1 MKITSFLLSC
11 SVALGTTVLASGQ
24 QSGET
29 VQLPVITVVADKQP
43 APVQDVPVS
52 VTAVTGQTL
61 SNDGVTTVKD
71 ASIFAPNVFVNEFG
85 ARKLSNPYF
94 RGIGSSPNNPG
105 ITTYIDGVP
114 QLNSNSSS
122 IELLDVDQVEFV
134 RGSQTGL
141 YGRNTIGGSIN
152 ITSRQPYLTAWRTEA
167 EGGFGNYNFSE
178 ARLSVSGPI
187 IPNELG
193 LGLASGYSAR
203 DGYTRNDVTGHL
215 LDSRNDLFGKVQLLW
230 RPAGDWEVRLLL
242 TGERDRDGDYALGDL
257 GMIRANPHHV
267 SHDFEGY
274 THRDIVAPTLQIEHK
289 GAAVDFTIITGV
301 VHWQTSDMT
310 DLDYTAN
317 PALYSTRLNS
327 EKETQFTEEFRFAS
341 SKDAPL
347 ELTDDLK
354 LKWQTGLFTFTQDYK
369 QDAYNDLSSSFAGL
383 GPGFRLSQQQNAD
396 LQDVGAGIYGQTT
409 LTAWDKLDFTLGLRC
424 DWERKDAGFET
435 TNTVFLP
442 PPFGGVFPSTV
453 SVGKDYTAISPHCS
467 LEYHLTKDQSVYA
480 TVMRG
485 HKAGGFN
492 AAAPAGSESYGEE
505 HTLDYE
511 LGCKTSWL
519 DNRLQ
524 VNFSAFYIDWQNI
537 QTNQPNPSSPGQFYI
552 ANGGA
557 AASKGV
563 ELELIARP
571 VSNWD
576 IFGGIGY
583 TDARFLSGSTDGGV
597 NVSGNKLQYAP
608 VFTANA
614 GLQYSLVLCKEA
626 TAYARAEVVGCGRYD
641 YNNQNTASQAAY
653 ALTNFR
659 LGVRG
664 ARWFAEGW
672 IKNAFDINYVPVAF
686 TYNSVSG
693 MIGESGAPMTCGV
706 RVGLDF

>member
-1 MKITSFLLSC
+1 MKITSILLSC
-11 SVALGTTVLASGQ
+11 SVAFGTAGLSSGQ
-24 QSGET
+24 QSVEM
-29 VQLPVITVVADKQP
+29 VQLPMITVVADKQP

-61 SNDGVTTVKD
+61 SDDSITTVKD
-71 ASIFAPNVFVNEFG
+71 AASFAPNVFVNEFG

-114 QLNSNSSS
+114 QLNANSSS
-122 IELLDVDQVEFV
+122 IELLDIDQVEFV
-134 RGSQTGL
+134 RGSQSEL
-141 YGRNTIGGSIN
+141 YGRNTVGGLIN
-152 ITSRQPYLTAWRTEA
+152 ITSGQPYLTAWHTEA
-167 EGGFGNYNFSE
+167 EGNYGNYNF
-178 ARLSVSGPI
+178 RKVQLSLSGPI

-193 LGLASGYSAR
+193 LGLAGGYTAR
-203 DGYTRNDVTGHL
+203 DGYTRNDFTGHL
-215 LDSRNDLFGKVQLLW
+215 LDTRSDFSGKVQLLW
-230 RPAGDWEVRLLL
+230 RPDGDWEVRLLL

-257 GMIRANPHHV
+257 QMIRANPHHV

-274 THRDIVAPTLQIEHK
+274 THRDILAPTLQIGHK
-289 GAAVDFTIITGV
+289 GTAVDFTMITGL
-301 VHWQTSDMT
+301 VHWQTDDMT

-317 PALYSTRLNS
+317 PVMSSTRKNAEQEL
-327 EKETQFTEEFRFAS
+327 QFTEELRLAS
-341 SKDAPL
+341 AKAAPL
-347 ELTDDLK
+347 EPTDDLQ
-354 LKWQTGLFTFTQDYK
+354 LKWQTGLFAFTQDYK
-369 QDAYNDLSSSFAGL
+369 QDAFNDLSSSFAGL
-383 GPGFRLSQQQNAD
+383 GPGFRLTQQQNAD
-396 LQDVGAGIYGQTT
+396 LQDVGAGVYGQTT

-442 PPFGGVFPSTV
+442 PPFGGVFPSSV
-453 SVGKDYTAISPHCS
+453 SAGKDYTDVLPSFAV
-467 LEYHLTKDQSVYA
+467 EYRLAKDQRVYA
-480 TVMRG
+480 TATRG
-485 HKAGGFN
+485 YKAGGFN

-505 HTLDYE
+505 RTWDYE
-511 LGCKTSWL
+511 LGCKTTWL
-519 DNRLQ
+519 NHRLQ
-524 VNFSAFYIDWQNI
+524 VNFAVFYIDWRNI
-537 QTNQPNPSSPGQFYI
+537 QTNQPDPFSPGQFYI
-552 ANGGA
+552 ANAGA
-557 AASKGV
+557 AASKGG

-571 VSNWD
+571 APNWD

-614 GLQYSLVLCKEA
+614 GLQYSLALCKEA
-626 TAYARAEVVGCGRYD
+626 TAYARAEVVGCGRYE

-659 LGVRG
+659 LGIRG

-706 RVGLDF
+706 RVGLNF